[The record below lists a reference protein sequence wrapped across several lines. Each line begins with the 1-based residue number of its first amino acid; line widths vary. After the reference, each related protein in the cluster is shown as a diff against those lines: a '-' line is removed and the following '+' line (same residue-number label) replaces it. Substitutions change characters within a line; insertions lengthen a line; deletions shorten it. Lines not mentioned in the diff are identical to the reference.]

1 MTSEPTTPASG
12 GESAQHGVKRR
23 KLALTLV
30 AMLAAVQGS
39 DPNIAATALV
49 GAARGLDMSNTSLA
63 ASISTLALAATAIT
77 TGLVADSLGR
87 RKVLQA
93 ALGVSVNGDR
103 Q

>member
-77 TGLVADSLGR
+77 TDAGSR
-87 RKVLQA
+87 RCA
-93 ALGVSVNGDR
+93 TRCRPSSRSPSGT
-103 Q
+103 